1 MLAILRERALWLK
14 AKGSEQWRGFID
26 GGMEIVERRLSAG
39 TVLLVERG
47 GQDAACV
54 AVQWSDPFWG
64 ELGGDGQAAWVHSL
78 AVRRAYSGKGLG
90 KAMLAFVESMAL
102 AQRKSYCRLDV
113 LDANARLKAYYAA
126 LGYRERESMPFQ
138 DRPLRLMEKTLR

>member
-14 AKGSEQWRGFID
+14 TKGSDQWQGFIE
-26 GGMEIVERRLSAG
+26 GGMETVESRLAEG

-54 AVQWSDPFWG
+54 AVRWADPFWESVG
-64 ELGGDGQAAWVHSL
+64 ADGQAAWVHSL
-78 AVRRAYSGKGLG
+78 AVRRAFSGRGLG
-90 KAMLAFVESMAL
+90 KALLAFVESMAK
-102 AQRKSYCRLDV
+102 AQRKGFCRLDV

-126 LGYRERESMPFQ
+126 LGYRERDSKPFQ
-138 DRPLRLMEKTLR
+138 DRTLRLMEKTLR